1 MMWEGGISR
10 HDVNMAM
17 IYLQLYL
24 EYSFEVKAILYLH
37 GKSCLEINY
46 LSNFQESI
54 RISLELAPH
63 CIINQYAP
71 IHFFCFVFQ
80 LIGLGYHQI

>member
-10 HDVNMAM
+10 HDVNMVM

-46 LSNFQESI
+46 LSNF
-54 RISLELAPH
+54 
-63 CIINQYAP
+63 
-71 IHFFCFVFQ
+71 
-80 LIGLGYHQI
+80 